1 MPRSVKWGLSVIG
14 LAAVV
19 GCGPSCSPNTYAT
32 GAVQQVNKVEPGV
45 VIGFRQ
51 VTISAGATGGAA
63 GGVLGGT
70 QSPLVGINSALGAVG
85 GTAIGSIIGTTIEHA
100 SGDTTGWEYIVRKAN
115 GDLLSVTQREQAPL
129 PLGQKVLVI
138 AGNQA
143 RIVADYSVE
152 IAAPA
157 KPEKRIEEPARKTAE
172 PPVPPISPIVE
183 PQPVGPQTVEAA
195 PDAATVTPPPTDDE
209 TTAPP
214 PSDDASMPT
223 TPAADETVAP
233 EVPADATP

>member
-19 GCGPSCSPNTYAT
+19 GCSSSYSPNTYAT

-51 VTISAGATGGAA
+51 VTISAGATVSAVTGGAD

-85 GTAIGSIIGTTIEHA
+85 GTTIEHA

-129 PLGQKVLVI
+129 PLGQEVLVI

-157 KPEKRIEEPARKTAE
+157 KPEKRIEKPARKTAE
-172 PPVPPISPIVE
+172 PPVPAISPIVE